1 MAQAWRTMHDSQEQ
15 AALSRGVALVVE
27 PNGARRQEA
36 VSTLRHFG
44 YQAHETG
51 CGAVGQFI
59 ATQIEIDVAV
69 INVVLPDMNAL
80 HLIKRVRAL
89 SPNALIMATSPSGDA
104 WEATAGLAERA
115 GADLALSTLTSEVI
129 GRVVGGAGAQAEL
142 RAD

>member
-1 MAQAWRTMHDSQEQ
+1 MGQAWRTTHYGPEH

-27 PNGARRQEA
+27 PDLSRRQE
-36 VSTLRHFG
+36 VIGTLRSFG

-59 ATQIEIDVAV
+59 ATQIEVDVAV

-89 SPNALIMATSPSGDA
+89 SPNALIMATSPNGDA
-104 WEATAGLAERA
+104 WDATAGLAERA
-115 GADLALSTLTSEVI
+115 GANLALSTLSSEVI
-129 GRVVGGAGAQAEL
+129 RRVVGGAGAEL
-142 RAD
+142 SAN